1 MITTIFSIIITIAAL
16 LLIFVVF
23 IQNPNGGGLSS
34 DFGSAT
40 QLGGVK
46 QTSEFIDKLT
56 WGLAATIVLSCIVMT
71 MQQPK
76 PQPIKQ
82 PTQQTQPK
90 SGNGNQSAPQGQ
102 QGQSGNNQ

>member
-1 MITTIFSIIITIAAL
+1 MITTIFSIIITLAAI
-16 LLIFVVF
+16 LLIVVVF
-23 IQNPNGGGLSS
+23 IQNPKGGGLRS

-46 QTSEFIDKLT
+46 QTTEFIDKLT

-76 PQPIKQ
+76 PQVQKQ
-82 PTQQTQPK
+82 PTEKTQPK
-90 SGNGNQSAPQGQ
+90 SGSGNQPAGQGQ